1 MSLNVYNILEKTF
14 VLQRKQDILAIFLQI
29 DNSRLLL
36 QEKILHNYEQDIIL
50 YYNVYGLLKLIEPT

>member
-50 YYNVYGLLKLIEPT
+50 YYVYGLLKLIEPP